1 MKTIMMNED
10 NPMAEKCFEV
20 SLPEEVLAGFG
31 WEEAEVPGK
40 LREALVMELLR
51 RDDIAEAQ
59 AAELLQLDRW
69 DLLETMRRYQVS
81 AIRMSPEE
89 LKRELTQEIH
99 LD

>member
-1 MKTIMMNED
+1 MKTIMINEE
-10 NPMAEKCFEV
+10 NPMTEKLFEI

-51 RDDIAEAQ
+51 RDDITEAQ

-81 AIRMSPEE
+81 AIRMGPEE
-89 LKRELTQEIH
+89 LKRELTQEIQ